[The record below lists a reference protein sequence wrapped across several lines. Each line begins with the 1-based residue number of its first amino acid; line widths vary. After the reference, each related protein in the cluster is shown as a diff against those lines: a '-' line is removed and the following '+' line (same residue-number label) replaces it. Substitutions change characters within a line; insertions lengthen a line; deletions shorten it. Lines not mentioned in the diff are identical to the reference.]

1 MFRLHLSRYYLPTEI
16 AARPRHYK
24 YGNSLVARH
33 ARRNP
38 ILNTMDMQGNRALI
52 GLARKRLK

>member
-33 ARRNP
+33 ARHNP

-52 GLARKRLK
+52 GLAWKRLK